1 MDTVSLRSVNSSSD
15 LLDSIDRIY
24 FNEFN
29 NENETTTTDYKD
41 IIEYE
46 LKNANNKL
54 DLKLKIEKLKKHREH
69 VNKRVSDLILQN
81 SKAYSKELQRVS
93 EFKLLLED
101 SYQMCSIARRSL
113 LTNETMF
120 LLPQL
125 KLVRKQ
131 MKKQHLISLF
141 KSILAIRQL
150 HETNMHINE
159 LINKKEFSE
168 AAKTCFECD
177 KSLVK
182 YEQFKCIN
190 ALKKRIKLQL
200 EQIEQALDSNLINVC
215 TDYDESL
222 YERIVVSYK
231 LLNKLDSFT
240 DKLNTQIL
248 SAVNTTAFNT
258 LVGLLM
264 QQKQGPFSMDNLK
277 RKEYNELCAL
287 LTTDIYKV
295 CLIELCNNLWTVMKN
310 YYHMFVWHNNYCLND
325 DVEQDDGSNLLL
337 RNEFKK
343 KFTHG
348 LNRVWQ
354 DVQMKL
360 SICFKSMCFDHFKF
374 DDFIEILTLSN
385 RFIEIGQD
393 YCSSRN
399 SGSNNNTSYDS
410 QIMIKATKDQTLA
423 FFKSYHV
430 AHLEELKMFM
440 ENETWQL
447 WPVKNNFSIF
457 KLHEYKFLKENK
469 FDDNHH
475 MTNICVS
482 NLILSTDYLN
492 NQETKSRSSQETSGS
507 TSSHETQSASSFDF
521 NHNIN
526 EMLSIK
532 SPFDIVYNNNNSN
545 NNNPNN
551 TNNKK
556 EKNKKPKNSSSNES
570 SDYSDSDNDEPATDN
585 EENEEEIATTEPS
598 DQEEDDDDEDNSS
611 LEQQPHNKT
620 NKRNNMF
627 SVALLIAK
635 TRRNGDFKTPM
646 LTNTTLNIM
655 RLLGKYIQMLSIF
668 RIISNDVIA
677 YLMQLFYF
685 YFYYIFMNFAQGEI
699 KNTNDSSA
707 ATASLEVIIKNI
719 KNELFIQSKYNIAEP
734 VIASIKVMK
743 NRQDYLN
750 SIHERIVAAES
761 LLFLA
766 EQLENIFPLI
776 NECLPITLPNKNID
790 VYLNVLKE
798 TNKMRFPIYM
808 HISKVAI
815 DYQQICESISR
826 VNWDLHDIM
835 SQHNTYVDV
844 LLRQMQ
850 QMITDIES
858 LKDRMVVEKKTLG
871 IFQEQAIRLMMK
883 MLVEGYSSI
892 KKCSNEGRALMQLD
906 FQQLIVKLEKICDL
920 RPIPDKDYV
929 EVYIKA
935 YYLPDSSI
943 EKWVKDHSEYS
954 PKHIVSLIN
963 TMAQVTRKT
972 RTVITSSFDNI

>member
-24 FNEFN
+24 FN
-29 NENETTTTDYKD
+29 D

-734 VIASIKVMK
+734 VIASIKV
-743 NRQDYLN
+743 
-750 SIHERIVAAES
+750 
-761 LLFLA
+761 
-766 EQLENIFPLI
+766 
-776 NECLPITLPNKNID
+776 
-790 VYLNVLKE
+790 
-798 TNKMRFPIYM
+798 IYM

-972 RTVITSSFDNI
+972 RTVITSSFENI